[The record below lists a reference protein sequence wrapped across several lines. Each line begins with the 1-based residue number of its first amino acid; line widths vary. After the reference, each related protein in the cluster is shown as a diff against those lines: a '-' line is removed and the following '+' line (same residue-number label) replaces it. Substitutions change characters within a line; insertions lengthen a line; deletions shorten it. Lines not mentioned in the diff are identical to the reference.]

1 MPSDARE
8 LTSTPASCA
17 EADSAALNE
26 TYRVKDLWL
35 EVEVMSPVSMAGSYS
50 AAVVLYDGSE
60 PVQAAGTMDGVR
72 TQTTFKVGVSVMCL
86 QARWRL

>member
-1 MPSDARE
+1 M
-8 LTSTPASCA
+8 T
-17 EADSAALNE
+17 E

-60 PVQAAGTMDGVR
+60 PVQAAGSTDGVR
-72 TQTTFKVGVSVMCL
+72 TQTTFKVGASIVCL
-86 QARWRL
+86 QVSWRL

>member
-1 MPSDARE
+1 M
-8 LTSTPASCA
+8 
-17 EADSAALNE
+17 NE

-60 PVQAAGTMDGVR
+60 PVQAAGTTNGVR
-72 TQTTFKVGVSVMCL
+72 KQTAFRVGVSVMCL
-86 QARWRL
+86 QASWKL